1 MNKTLMISLIA
12 AASVLAA
19 CGGSSDE
26 AVVVAPKPTGEVPA
40 SASATSAGLVAYLT
54 EWSLGVADTQSQV
67 SIASFAP
74 PTPEDTLPDALK

>member
-19 CGGSSDE
+19 CGGGSDD
-26 AVVVAPKPTGEVPA
+26 AVVVTPPTGEVPA
-40 SASATSAGLVAYLT
+40 SASATSSGLVAYLT
-54 EWSLGVADTQSQV
+54 EWSLGVADAQTQV

-74 PTPEDTLPDALK
+74 PTPEDTLPDLLK

>member
-19 CGGSSDE
+19 CGGGSDE
-26 AVVVAPKPTGEVPA
+26 PVAVTPTGEVPA
-40 SASATSAGLVAYLT
+40 SASATSSGLVAYLT
-54 EWSLGVADTQSQV
+54 EWSLGVADTQTQV

-74 PTPEDTLPDALK
+74 PTPEDTLPDLLK